1 MIGCAE
7 KLFIF
12 IFYFYSVGKL
22 KTTIFVVGEIGGNEI
37 DAITESIISTKTK
50 KKIPFYFP
58 FKINCYDY
66 WFLILYY
73 NSIGSLVMVIPQ

>member
-12 IFYFYSVGKL
+12 IFYFYSVEKL
-22 KTTIFVVGEIGGNEI
+22 KTAIFVVGEIGGNEI

>member
-12 IFYFYSVGKL
+12 IFYFYSVEKL
-22 KTTIFVVGEIGGNEI
+22 KTAIFVVGEIGGNEI

-50 KKIPFYFP
+50 KK
-58 FKINCYDY
+58 K
-66 WFLILYY
+66 FLFIFL
-73 NSIGSLVMVIPQ
+73 SKLIAMIIDS

>member
-12 IFYFYSVGKL
+12 IFYFYSVEKL
-22 KTTIFVVGEIGGNEI
+22 KTAIFVVGEIGGNEI

-50 KKIPFYFP
+50 KKKIPFYFP

-66 WFLILYY
+66 
-73 NSIGSLVMVIPQ
+73 